1 MTDATELLRAIESS
15 VRAILMMQVEQ
26 AKNEERPKGRGSI
39 EGLLFRAGFTA
50 QKDIVAI
57 TGTPKSTVSDRLKE
71 EGLK

>member
-1 MTDATELLRAIESS
+1 MTDAAESLKTIEASL
-15 VRAILMMQVEQ
+15 RAILMLQVES
-26 AKNEERPKGRGSI
+26 AKDEERPKGNSI

-57 TGTPKSTVSDRLKE
+57 SGTPKSTVSDRLKE